1 MKKTTLLLGLSSA
14 YLLYKA
20 NQMGYFNTKQEVPNK
35 QKQKGSSFK
44 IMSLIYL
51 IALCWVFIP
60 KILKYLNDKY
70 SEACMSC
77 SFSTCFQCDI
87 GDKLEEAVDTKEN
100 TKNIKKVEK
109 TFITKDL
116 EGFGD
121 TKDVK
126 ISSESLGSGNV
137 VVYKIVTDKELDD
150 NFLNFNDEDDTP
162 NITINKITKPI
173 NKEKNKSKENKSKEN
188 KSRKLNKRKVEII
201 IDKSNNQD
209 IQKSKVNT
217 ENINNDN
224 KSIVTDSKGVEVDS
238 KADNGTE

>member
-14 YLLYKA
+14 YLLYKV
-20 NQMGYFNTKQEVPNK
+20 NQMGYFNTNQEVSNK
-35 QKQKGSSFK
+35 KKQNSSSFK
-44 IMSLIYL
+44 LMFLIYL
-51 IALCWVFIP
+51 IVFCWMCIP
-60 KILKYLNDKY
+60 KILKYLKDKY

-87 GDKLEEAVDTKEN
+87 GETTEEPVDIIEN
-100 TKNIKKVEK
+100 KKDIKNIDR

-137 VVYKIVTDKELDD
+137 IVYKIITDKELDD
-150 NFLNFNDEDDTP
+150 NFLNFDEEDDTP

-173 NKEKNKSKENKSKEN
+173 NKENNKINKGN
-188 KSRKLNKRKVEII
+188 RTRKLNKRKVEII
-201 IDKSNNQD
+201 IDKSKNKD
-209 IQKSKVNT
+209 IIKSNVDT

-224 KSIVTDSKGVEVDS
+224 KSIITDSEGVKCDS
-238 KADNGTE
+238 TADYVTK